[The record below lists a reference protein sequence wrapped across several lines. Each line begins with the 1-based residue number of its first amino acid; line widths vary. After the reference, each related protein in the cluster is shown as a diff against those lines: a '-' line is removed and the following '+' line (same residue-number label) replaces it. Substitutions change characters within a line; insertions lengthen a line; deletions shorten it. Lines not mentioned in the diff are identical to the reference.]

1 MIVDISLEQTNYR
14 MYLPNF
20 NQDAIQK
27 YIFSTKLPYE
37 QSVLEYILKDAQMGG
52 GIVLDIGANIGNHS
66 VYLAAHNIKV
76 LSFEPNPKLC
86 KIIKEN
92 IKINHFENKIKLFE
106 CGISDTNHKA
116 NLSKEN
122 RTNYGSMSLIKNNQ
136 GEIECKSIDSFNF
149 EEKISLIKID
159 VEGMEL
165 SVLKGAKQTLIKNK
179 PTLYLEA
186 NQPMELYHIKQ
197 FLEKLGYIYY
207 NLQGQHG
214 AYVHIFVYKNIIN
227 KELLKE
233 NFFNNFGLV
242 LLNSVFSN
250 RFFYRKIKQ
259 VRILVC
265 VGLGLV
271 LIQIILNI
279 LFFIFLF
286 FKG

>member
-1 MIVDISLEQTNYR
+1 MIIDINLDKINYK

-20 NQDAIQK
+20 DTDMIQK
-27 YIFSTKLPYE
+27 YIFNTKLPYE

-86 KIIKEN
+86 QIIKEN
-92 IKINHFENKIKLFE
+92 IKINHFEDKIELFE

-122 RTNYGSMSLIKNNQ
+122 PINYGNMSLIKNNQ
-136 GEIECKSIDSFNF
+136 GEIECKSIDGFNF

-197 FLEKLGYIYY
+197 FLEKLDYVYC
-207 NLQGQHG
+207 NLQGVPQG
-214 AYVHIFVYKNIIN
+214 FIHIFIHKDKAN
-227 KELLKE
+227 KELLQE
-233 NFFNNFGLV
+233 NLFNNF
-242 LLNSVFSN
+242 S
-250 RFFYRKIKQ
+250 
-259 VRILVC
+259 
-265 VGLGLV
+265 LV
-271 LIQIILNI
+271 LINSILNVR
-279 LFFIFLF
+279 FFTIKSNKLEF
-286 FKG
+286 